1 MHKLDRYDLNILRIL
16 SEDGRIT
23 KSNLAEA
30 INLSVTPAWER
41 VRKLES
47 AGLVKGY
54 RALIDWNQVFKSQQ
68 LLVEITLAR
77 HTAQDMR
84 RFEQRMSDAREVQFC
99 YATGGGVDYIAMI
112 QAADIDQYQR
122 FIDQLLLEDLGIERY
137 FTYIVTKTIKTGG
150 APPAQALNALL
161 ATD

>member
-1 MHKLDRYDLNILRIL
+1 MHKLDRYDLKILRIL

-23 KSNLAEA
+23 KSALAEA

-41 VRKLES
+41 VRKLEA

-54 RALIDWNQVFKSQQ
+54 RAQIDWGALFKTQQVM
-68 LLVEITLAR
+68 VEIALAK

-84 RFEQRMSDAREVQFC
+84 RFEERLQQAPEVAFC
-99 YATGGGVDYIAMI
+99 YATGGGVDYMVMI
-112 QAADIDQYQR
+112 RARDIDHYQR

-137 FTYIVTKTIKTGG
+137 FTYIVTKTVKTDVTG
-150 APPAQALNALL
+150 APAEL
-161 ATD
+161 DESI

>member
-1 MHKLDRYDLNILRIL
+1 MHKLDRYDLKILRIL

-23 KSNLAEA
+23 KSALAEA

-41 VRKLES
+41 VRKLEA
-47 AGLVKGY
+47 AGLIKGY
-54 RALIDWNQVFKSQQ
+54 RAQIDWSALFRTQRV
-68 LLVEITLAR
+68 LVEITLAR

-84 RFEQRMSDAREVQFC
+84 RFEQRLGDAPEVSFC

-112 QAADIDQYQR
+112 RARDVDHYQR

-137 FTYIVTKTIKTGG
+137 FTYIVTRTVRESTEI
-150 APPAQALNALL
+150 PPMESDD
-161 ATD
+161 AT